1 MAKFINRKDDSI
13 SLYFKDIKDYKLIKP
28 EEELELA
35 RRIKEHDDEK
45 AIEKLVMANLRF
57 VISVAKDYQNQGMP
71 LADLISDGNYGLI
84 KAAKRFDYSKGFKF
98 ISYAVHWV
106 KQSILQSLY
115 ENTRTMRLP
124 INVINDLIKVKKSIE
139 KFESKFGRK
148 PYEHEI
154 KRIKY
159 PTCGSLNEIINE
171 EGDELINIL
180 VNPNYENPE
189 YDDITEN
196 GLKKAL
202 SDTLDILDERERFI
216 VNSYYGIIG
225 ESMTLE
231 MIGDEVDLTKERVRQ
246 IKEKALRKL
255 RNGSC
260 SLFDFVD

>member
-1 MAKFINRKDDSI
+1 MSKFINRKDDSI
-13 SLYFKDIKDYKLIKP
+13 SLYFKDIKDYGLIDSK
-28 EEELELA
+28 EELALA
-35 RRIKEHDDEK
+35 KRIKEHDDEV

-57 VISVAKDYQNQGMP
+57 VISIAKDYQNQGMP

-124 INVINDLIKVKKSIE
+124 INVINDIMKTKKQIDA
-139 KFESKFGRK
+139 FESQFGRK
-148 PYEHEI
+148 PYEHEV

-159 PTCGSLNEIINE
+159 PTCGSLNDVINE
-171 EGDELINIL
+171 DGDELVNVI

-189 YDDITEN
+189 YDDINEE
-196 GLKKAL
+196 GLKMAMT
-202 SDTLDILDERERFI
+202 DTLSLLDERERFI
-216 VNSYYGIIG
+216 VNSYYGITG

-260 SLFDFVD
+260 RLFDYVD